1 MNISLTETEAQN
13 VALKIDNRKNIKKL
27 LTLKDRWLKMDCG
40 LQLIIKICQVLVKE
54 NSKLPTN
61 LDQKNILQE
70 QMLEGD

>member
-70 QMLEGD
+70 QMLD